1 MLKEYRSFLKHNLK
15 LLKEGLKKDYTID
28 NVIDDIDKVLE
39 RLGNIAKNMII
50 VNYLK
55 IYKRCSV

>member
-1 MLKEYRSFLKHNLK
+1 
-15 LLKEGLKKDYTID
+15 
-28 NVIDDIDKVLE
+28 VLE

-55 IYKRCSV
+55 IYKRCSVWNTKIFIKDI